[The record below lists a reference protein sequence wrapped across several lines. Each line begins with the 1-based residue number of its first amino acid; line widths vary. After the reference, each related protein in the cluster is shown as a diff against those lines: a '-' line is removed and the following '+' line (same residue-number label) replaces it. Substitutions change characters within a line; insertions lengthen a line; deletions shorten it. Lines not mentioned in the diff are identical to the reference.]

1 MKTQIIKYLRLLSP
15 FLITIALWR
24 LSVPWIN
31 PAGVLAIIPIFY
43 CSFIR
48 PVPYFVP
55 FAILICFLTDYKF
68 NTVLMWTVFYCA
80 FYAVMNIQTFLDL
93 THTKKNG
100 VYAFMGFVGAIIFFM
115 IVTHLNFM
123 NLLSGILMFTILTLM
138 YIPIITTIQVV
149 QDD

>member
-55 FAILICFLTDYKF
+55 FAILICFLIDYKF

-100 VYAFMGFVGAIIFFM
+100 VYAFMWFVGAIISFM
-115 IVTHLNFM
+115 IVTHLSFM
-123 NLLSGILMFTILTLM
+123 NLLSGILIFAILTLM

-149 QDD
+149 QND